1 MELPALLSQIGEFIQ
16 QYYEYLLIP
25 FISSGV
31 GYLTNWLAIKMT
43 FYPIEYRGLRPFGW
57 QGIIPSKARKMAEK
71 SVDLLTIKLV
81 RIDEQFQRL
90 DPEVVAREMEPAL
103 SRLSRQLLNEV
114 MEARAPKVWASTPD
128 VIKERFYKRT
138 QDELPGVVMAMMQ
151 DMSEQLDELLD
162 LKAMSVKELMK
173 DKTLVN
179 QIFQRCGYKEFIFIE
194 RSGFY
199 LGFPFGLVQMV
210 VTFIYYNFSWFLLP
224 FFGLL
229 VGWATNSLALKIIF
243 RPRRPIRLPGL
254 HIQGLFL
261 KRQSEVAVEYSR
273 MITEHILTTE
283 NIFEFIV
290 RGPGAERMN
299 QIVEK
304 HVHKV
309 VETTVGLSA
318 TMLKT
323 NLVSEQMDIVKNI
336 VTYRFEQE
344 LPVVIVE
351 VYKYAEH
358 ALKMRETLE
367 TKMSG
372 LPSDEFEAFLRPAFQ
387 EDEWILITVGAV
399 LGFLAGVIQ
408 YFLFF

>member
-1 MELPALLSQIGEFIQ
+1 MDISLEQIWIFIRD
-16 QYYEYLLIP
+16 YYEFLLIP

-43 FYPIEYRGLRPFGW
+43 FYPIEYTGIRPFGW

-81 RIDEQFQRL
+81 RIDEQFARL
-90 DPEVVAREMEPAL
+90 DPEQVAREMQPAL
-103 SRLSRQLLNEV
+103 DRLSRQLLNEV
-114 MEARAPKVWASTPD
+114 MEARAPRLWKNTPEL
-128 VIKERFYKRT
+128 IRERLYKRT
-138 QDELPGVVMAMMQ
+138 SDELPEVVIEMMKE
-151 DMSEQLDELLD
+151 MSEEIEDLLD

-210 VTFIYYNFSWFLLP
+210 VTYLYYDFSWFLLP

-229 VGWATNSLALKIIF
+229 VGWATNALALKIIF
-243 RPRRPIRLPGL
+243 RPRRRYRFPGFT
-254 HIQGLFL
+254 IQGLFL
-261 KRQSEVAVEYSR
+261 KRQAEVAEEYSR
-273 MITEHILTTE
+273 MITDHILTTE

-290 RGPGAERMN
+290 RGPGAERLN
-299 QIVEK
+299 KIIEK

-309 VETTVGLSA
+309 VDTTVGLSQ
-318 TMLKT
+318 TLLQT
-323 NLVSEQMDIVKNI
+323 DFVHNQMDIVKNI
-336 VTYRFEQE
+336 VSYRFEQE
-344 LPVVIVE
+344 LPVAIVD
-351 VYKYAEH
+351 VYRYAER
-358 ALKMRETLE
+358 ALGMRETLE
-367 TKMSG
+367 TKMSN
-372 LPSDEFEAFLRPAFQ
+372 LPPVEFEAFLRPAFQ

-399 LGFLAGVIQ
+399 LGLLAGVVQ